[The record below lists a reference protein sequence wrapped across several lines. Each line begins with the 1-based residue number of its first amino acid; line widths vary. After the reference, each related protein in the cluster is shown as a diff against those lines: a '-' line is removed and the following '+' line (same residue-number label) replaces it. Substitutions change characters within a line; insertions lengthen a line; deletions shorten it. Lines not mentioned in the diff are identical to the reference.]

1 MASTDSTPSF
11 EPLWRRWPA
20 DLDTPLSTWL
30 KVGHGRPYGVLL
42 ESVEGGEQV
51 GRWSF
56 VASDPLW
63 VLTVR
68 GASAWID
75 HRDGRREN
83 LEGDPFE
90 LLRQRLEPYSSS
102 AIPGLPPVGQLFG
115 FWGYELIH
123 WVEPSVPVHPRG
135 ENDLPDG
142 CWMFCDALLVFDQV
156 RRQVTAVA
164 YADHSG
170 GGDPR
175 CPRRGGSAADALKA
189 AASTTPQRPH
199 PIALAGGSAESL
211 PMRSNTTQAAFEQ
224 PCGRPANTSVLVMC
238 SSWC

>member
-83 LEGDPFE
+83 LEGFFC
-90 LLRQRLEPYSSS
+90 
-102 AIPGLPPVGQLFG
+102 LPPLLAGADQGIVDDCA
-115 FWGYELIH
+115 WYH
-123 WVEPSVPVHPRG
+123 
-135 ENDLPDG
+135 
-142 CWMFCDALLVFDQV
+142 ALLLHCKECLQGSIWPPPLF
-156 RRQVTAVA
+156 TG
-164 YADHSG
+164 ADHG
-170 GGDPR
+170 
-175 CPRRGGSAADALKA
+175 
-189 AASTTPQRPH
+189 
-199 PIALAGGSAESL
+199 AESDCT
-211 PMRSNTTQAAFEQ
+211 SNYH
-224 PCGRPANTSVLVMC
+224 VLLHRHENFHGFL
-238 SSWC
+238 